1 MNWLL
6 PEHIADALP
15 HEAAT
20 IERLRRAI
28 LDLLKRHGYEQV
40 MPPLLEHLDSLLTGS
55 GSLLELSTFKLVDQ
69 LSGRS
74 LGVRADMTPQVARID
89 AHLLNRQGVTRLCYC
104 GSVLHT
110 LPASLAASREPI
122 QLGAE
127 IFGYAGL
134 EADLEVIRRM
144 SAALEIAGTPAS
156 RIDVAHVGVFRALAK
171 AAWLSARLEQ
181 QIIPLLQH
189 KDVPGLR
196 EACATLAEPYRSAL
210 LCLPE
215 LYDGDTLLAEAEHR
229 LPALPEIAAALET
242 LKQLRAALPD
252 LPLSFD
258 LADLRGYHYYNGVVF
273 AAYHPDY
280 PAAIARGGR
289 YDGVGADFGRARPA
303 TGFSMDLREIARL
316 AGSAT
321 PTGAILSPATGG
333 KPELAALVT
342 RLREQGEIVI
352 ERLPGETCIEGPW
365 CDRELVENQGKWII
379 QALNGE

>member
-1 MNWLL
+1 
-6 PEHIADALP
+6 
-15 HEAAT
+15 
-20 IERLRRAI
+20 
-28 LDLLKRHGYEQV
+28 
-40 MPPLLEHLDSLLTGS
+40 
-55 GSLLELSTFKLVDQ
+55 
-69 LSGRS
+69 
-74 LGVRADMTPQVARID
+74 
-89 AHLLNRQGVTRLCYC
+89 
-104 GSVLHT
+104 
-110 LPASLAASREPI
+110 
-122 QLGAE
+122 
-127 IFGYAGL
+127 
-134 EADLEVIRRM
+134 M

-171 AAWLSARLEQ
+171 AAGLSARLEQ

-196 EACATLAEPYRSAL
+196 EACATLAEPFRSAL
-210 LCLPE
+210 MCLPE
-215 LYDGDTLLAEAEHR
+215 LYDGDTLLTEAEHR
-229 LPALPEIAAALET
+229 LPALPEIAVALET

-333 KPELAALVT
+333 KPELAALVA